1 MKQKKQISAAMIL
14 LAVVTTVCYKGMRAI
29 DNKRKKERSRL
40 RRCTP
45 FSLR

>member
-29 DNKRKKERSRL
+29 DNKLKAKKERSRN
-40 RRCTP
+40 
-45 FSLR
+45 